1 MVSAFLTSLLLA
13 QAGWSLDTGKSEL
26 VVKVWKT
33 GAASGLA
40 HDHVVRA
47 SKFEGTVSLEDPDRV
62 ETLALTIKLD
72 VNALVPDE
80 PEVRKRHNV
89 PNPGPAE
96 ADQKKV
102 KENMLADDQLNAAK
116 FPTIEFSTTKF
127 FREES
132 GALQCTG
139 KLTLH
144 GVTKE
149 VVFPVTVKTDKAPGD
164 DGAGGR
170 TSVMEGDARLR
181 FKTSDFGVKPYS
193 AALGLIKNR
202 DEVEL
207 VLHLVIK
214 R

>member
-1 MVSAFLTSLLLA
+1 MDLMFSVLVTTLVLA
-13 QAGWSLDTGKSEL
+13 QAGWTLDTSKSEL

-47 SKFEGTVSLEDPDRV
+47 SKFEGTVALEDPDRV
-62 ETLALTIKLD
+62 ETLSLSIKLD
-72 VNALVPDE
+72 VASLVPDE

-89 PNPGPAE
+89 ANPGPAE
-96 ADQKKV
+96 ADAKKV
-102 KENMLADDQLNAAK
+102 KENMLAEDQLNAAK
-116 FPTIEFSTTKF
+116 FPSIEFTTTKF
-127 FREES
+127 VRDDN

-149 VVFPVTVKTDKAPGD
+149 VVFPVTVKTGD
-164 DGAGGR
+164 R
-170 TSVMEGDARLR
+170 VMEGDARLR

-207 VLHLVIK
+207 VLHLVIS

>member
-1 MVSAFLTSLLLA
+1 MFSALCVSLVLS
-13 QAGWSLDTGKSEL
+13 QAGWTLDTGKSEL

-33 GAASGLA
+33 GAAAGLA

-62 ETLALTIKLD
+62 ETLALSIKLD
-72 VNALVPDE
+72 VASLVPDE
-80 PEVRKRHNV
+80 PDVRKKYGV
-89 PNPGPAE
+89 ANPGPAE

-102 KENMLADDQLNAAK
+102 KENMLGEDQLNAAK
-116 FPTIEFSTTKF
+116 FPSIEFATTKF

-139 KLTLH
+139 KLTVH

-149 VVFPVTVKTDKAPGD
+149 VVFPVTVKTGD
-164 DGAGGR
+164 R
-170 TSVMEGDARLR
+170 VMEGDARLR
-181 FKTSDFGVKPYS
+181 FKTSDYGVKPYS

-207 VLHLVIK
+207 VLHLVIS